1 LAIRW
6 LSEAF
11 TFRDKEENMLRRH
24 AFYLFFFGLF
34 GLIFAS
40 SVHGADGQGVVAYEQ
55 ILKNRWEM
63 TEAQFTEYEKTLMG
77 QQVRWSGR
85 LSDVTIEQPWFFSPP
100 SYTARITV
108 AGYEPSVLCDVS
120 RDVALRLQRNA
131 SYSFSGTIKS
141 IDSFLRI
148 SVVLE
153 DVTFD

>member
-1 LAIRW
+1 
-6 LSEAF
+6 
-11 TFRDKEENMLRRH
+11 MLRRH
-24 AFYLFFFGLF
+24 ALYLLLLGFFGP
-34 GLIFAS
+34 IFAS
-40 SVHGADGQGVVAYEQ
+40 SVLGADAQGVVAYEQ

-108 AGYEPSVLCDVS
+108 AGYEPSVFCDVS

-131 SYSFSGTIKS
+131 SCSFSGTINS
-141 IDSFLRI
+141 IDSFLRV
-148 SVVLE
+148 SVVLK